1 MSASSKI
8 EIKATVKSTPIQVNS
23 VSLFQLSG
31 QLTWAATS
39 LGVSVLGMGVKAAMS
54 ALKNNSAHAHAH
66 ESNVYTISELRLQGE
81 VVSQQVKV
89 AVASQQ
95 LSTLDSAKVAVLAT
109 CAATPYKIPATAQ
122 VDLCVQQIYT
132 AANTQ
137 QLQVAEQ
144 QLLRVLEIGNQQVL
158 TEFLV
163 AACSRASVKVGF
175 DRVKVTVRNDGKTA
189 VVATNFSGQSL
200 NTEIDTADR
209 VNITTEVDGFTDG
222 SCDRI
227 LDRFEQALDE
237 EGVIRDGTPKRKFTG
252 GVPELDITKEER
264 RKRFALSSPTK
275 VARTET
281 SNTSKEE
288 QAIIERRRQQVQQT
302 RQ

>member
-23 VSLFQLSG
+23 VSLLQLSG
-31 QLTWAATS
+31 QITWAATS
-39 LGVSVLGMGVKAAMS
+39 LGVSVLGMGVKAAIS
-54 ALKNNSAHAHAH
+54 AVKNSSAH
-66 ESNVYTISELRLQGE
+66 ESNVYTTSELRLQRE
-81 VVSQQVKV
+81 IVSQQVKI
-89 AVASQQ
+89 AVAQQQ
-95 LSTLDSAKVAVLAT
+95 LSTLESAQVAALAT

-122 VDLCVQQIYT
+122 LDLCVQQIYA
-132 AANTQ
+132 AANIQ
-137 QLQVAEQ
+137 QLQFAQ
-144 QLLRVLEIGNQQVL
+144 QEFSRVLEVANQQVL
-158 TEFLV
+158 TESLV

-175 DRVKVTVRNDGKTA
+175 DRVEVTVRNDGKTA

-209 VNITTEVDGFTDG
+209 VNIATEVDGFTDG
-222 SCDRI
+222 SCDQI